1 MLEDESGRL
10 RLTGTLLQS
19 AVLVTGAVVAVLGTE
34 NSNGDFEVIDVKVPD
49 FPPQPER
56 WERDAVTPGKRKRD
70 ATESPGKG
78 SPRKKIAFISGL
90 NITGTSAD
98 SVTLSLLTDYLL
110 GYGDA
115 SAESSQISRLII
127 AGNSLGASLTTELED
142 DDDDPLLSKKKRQAS
157 RKYGYDASAYN
168 ASPIIH
174 LDTFLSE
181 VLPSIPVTLMPG
193 ENDPANFALPQQ
205 EIHRAMLPRSKS
217 YCAPTIKR
225 GQHPSTSEPGWLDN
239 VTNPWQGD
247 VEGWRFWGCSGQNVD
262 DVLRYID
269 ISNENGQET
278 EKDGNAR
285 IRLMDAML
293 RWRCAVP
300 TAPDTICMFFHFH
313 QILVLGARELSQ
325 LLIAISGSYPFQD
338 HDPFVLQTCPH
349 VFFAGNQPQF
359 RTTIIESA
367 SPSPAFNGTRED
379 GRARVRLLTIPKFSE
394 TGELIL
400 LDSETLEAEVV
411 RFGPIDTTAEKED
424 ASGSSS

>member
-56 WERDAVTPGKRKRD
+56 WERDAVATGKRKRD
-70 ATESPGKG
+70 ATENPGKG

-115 SAESSQISRLII
+115 SAESSQILRLII
-127 AGNSLGASLTTELED
+127 AGNSIGASLTTELED

-181 VLPSIPVTLMPG
+181 ILPSIPVTLMPG

-205 EIHRAMLPRSKS
+205 GIHRAMLPRSKS

-225 GQHPSTSEPGWLDN
+225 GQDSSPSEAGWLDN

-269 ISNENGQET
+269 ISKENGQET

-293 RWRCAVP
+293 RWRCTVP
-300 TAPDTICMFFHFH
+300 TAPDTICTFFRSDE
-313 QILVLGARELSQ
+313 LLATGAKELTQ
-325 LLIAISGSYPFQD
+325 LLTCDFRVLSVPRPRPFRPSGLS
-338 HDPFVLQTCPH
+338 
-349 VFFAGNQPQF
+349 
-359 RTTIIESA
+359 S
-367 SPSPAFNGTRED
+367 
-379 GRARVRLLTIPKFSE
+379 RLLCWQPATVPDHYHRERFSKSR
-394 TGELIL
+394 IKWN
-400 LDSETLEAEVV
+400 A
-411 RFGPIDTTAEKED
+411 
-424 ASGSSS
+424 

>member
-49 FPPQPER
+49 FPRQPER
-56 WERDAVTPGKRKRD
+56 WERDAAVTPGKRKRD
-70 ATESPGKG
+70 ATEDPGKG

-98 SVTLSLLTDYLL
+98 SITLSLLTDYLL

-115 SAESSQISRLII
+115 SAESSQVSRLII
-127 AGNSLGASLTTELED
+127 AGNSLGASLTTELESAD
-142 DDDDPLLSKKKRQAS
+142 EDPLLSKKKRHAN

-168 ASPIIH
+168 ASPIIR
-174 LDTFLSE
+174 LDTFLAE
-181 VLPSIPVTLMPG
+181 ILPSIPVTLMPG

-217 YCAPTIKR
+217 YCAPNIKR
-225 GQHPSTSEPGWLDN
+225 GQDSAQSEAGWLDN

-269 ISNENGQET
+269 ISKENGEEA

-300 TAPDTICMFFHFH
+300 TAPDTICMFSHFLLGLIGNLINTRKFPIANTQSQGPIH
-313 QILVLGARELSQ
+313 SKTMTLSFSRPVLTSSLLATSRSLRQ
-325 LLIAISGSYPFQD
+325 LL
-338 HDPFVLQTCPH
+338 
-349 VFFAGNQPQF
+349 
-359 RTTIIESA
+359 
-367 SPSPAFNGTRED
+367 
-379 GRARVRLLTIPKFSE
+379 
-394 TGELIL
+394 
-400 LDSETLEAEVV
+400 
-411 RFGPIDTTAEKED
+411 
-424 ASGSSS
+424 